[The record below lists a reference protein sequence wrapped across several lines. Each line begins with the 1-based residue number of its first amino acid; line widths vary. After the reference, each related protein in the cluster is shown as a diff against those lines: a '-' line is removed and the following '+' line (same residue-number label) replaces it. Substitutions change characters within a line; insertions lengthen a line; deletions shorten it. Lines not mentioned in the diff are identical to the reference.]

1 MPSTVNQLVV
11 AELAT
16 RFREMRHAV
25 LVDFTGVNAL
35 QADRLRAAL
44 GERGAGMLVV
54 KNTLAILALRQLEFL
69 DVADLID
76 GPTAFIHG
84 SGDPAALAK
93 MVLAWSKAE
102 KVLAVRGGMLD
113 GEAVDAEAVMALAAL
128 PSLDVL
134 HALVAGAMAAPLS
147 GFAGV
152 LNAVPRDFA
161 RVVRAIA
168 EKQEEQEATNG

>member
-1 MPSTVNQLVV
+1 MPSTINQLVV

-16 RFREMRHAV
+16 RFREMRHAI
-25 LVDFTGVNAL
+25 LVDFTGLRAL

-54 KNTLAILALRQLEFL
+54 KNTLAVLALRQLELL

-84 SGDPAALAK
+84 GDDPAALAK

-102 KVLAVRGGMLD
+102 SVLTVRGGMLD
-113 GEAVDAEAVMALAAL
+113 GEAIDAGGVAALAAL
-128 PSLDVL
+128 PPLGVL
-134 HALVAGAMAAPLS
+134 RAQAVGAMAAPLS
-147 GFAGV
+147 GFVGV
-152 LNAVPRDFA
+152 LNAVPRSFA
-161 RVVRAIA
+161 CVVKAIA
-168 EKQEEQEATNG
+168 EKQEGTDG

>member
-1 MPSTVNQLVV
+1 MPSTINQLVV
-11 AELAT
+11 AEIAT
-16 RFREMRHAV
+16 RLRAMRHAI
-25 LVDFTGVNAL
+25 LVDFTGLSAL

-44 GERGAGMLVV
+44 GARGAGMLVV
-54 KNTLAILALRQLEFL
+54 KNTLAILALRQLELL

-102 KVLAVRGGMLD
+102 NVLTVRGGMLD
-113 GEAVDAEAVMALAAL
+113 GEALDTGGVMALAAL

-134 HALVAGAMAAPLS
+134 RAQALGAMAAPLS
-147 GFAGV
+147 GFVGV
-152 LNAVPRDFA
+152 LNAVPRNFA
-161 RVVRAIA
+161 CVLKAIA
-168 EKQEEQEATNG
+168 EKQEATHG